1 MLYVATYDATVFWV
15 KIFIM
20 KLRLQYRGKELEL
33 EFEENKVKAK
43 DLLKAMNL
51 SREYVFV
58 VVNGDVVEEDYYIK
72 EGDQVRVIN
81 AISGGCSKIT
91 NSLTQR
97 SFKTKI

>member
-1 MLYVATYDATVFWV
+1 LHIATYDATVFWV

-20 KLRLQYRGKELEL
+20 KLRVQYRGKELEL

-51 SREYVFV
+51 SREYAFV
-58 VVNGDVVEEDYYIK
+58 VVNGEVVEEDFYIK

-81 AISGGCSKIT
+81 AISGG
-91 NSLTQR
+91 QG
-97 SFKTKI
+97 

>member
-1 MLYVATYDATVFWV
+1 MRVATYDATAFWV

-20 KLRLQYRGKELEL
+20 KLRVQYRGKELDL

-51 SREYVFV
+51 SREYAFV
-58 VVNGDVVEEDYYIK
+58 VVNGEVVEEDFYIR

-81 AISGGCSKIT
+81 AISGG
-91 NSLTQR
+91 QG
-97 SFKTKI
+97 

>member
-1 MLYVATYDATVFWV
+1 LRVATYDATAFWV

-20 KLRLQYRGKELEL
+20 KLRVQYRGKELDL

-51 SREYVFV
+51 SREYAFV
-58 VVNGDVVEEDYYIK
+58 VVNGEVVEEDFYIR

-81 AISGGCSKIT
+81 AISGG
-91 NSLTQR
+91 QG
-97 SFKTKI
+97 

>member
-1 MLYVATYDATVFWV
+1 VLHVATCDATAFWV

-20 KLRLQYRGKELEL
+20 KLRVHYRGKELEL

-51 SREYVFV
+51 SKEYAFV
-58 VVNGDVVEEDYYIK
+58 VVNGEVVEEDFFIK

-81 AISGGCSKIT
+81 AISGG
-91 NSLTQR
+91 
-97 SFKTKI
+97 

>member
-1 MLYVATYDATVFWV
+1 MHVATYDATVFWV

-20 KLRLQYRGKELEL
+20 KLRVQYRGKELEL

-51 SREYVFV
+51 SREYAFV
-58 VVNGDVVEEDYYIK
+58 VVNGEVVDEDFYIK

-81 AISGGCSKIT
+81 AISGG
-91 NSLTQR
+91 QV
-97 SFKTKI
+97 

>member
-1 MLYVATYDATVFWV
+1 LHIATYDATVFWV

-20 KLRLQYRGKELEL
+20 KLRVQYRGKELEL

-51 SREYVFV
+51 SREYAFV
-58 VVNGDVVEEDYYIK
+58 VVNGEVVEEDFYIK

-81 AISGGCSKIT
+81 AISGG
-91 NSLTQR
+91 
-97 SFKTKI
+97 

>member
-1 MLYVATYDATVFWV
+1 LHVATYDATVFWV

-20 KLRLQYRGKELEL
+20 KLRVQYRGKELEL

-51 SREYVFV
+51 SREYAFV
-58 VVNGDVVEEDYYIK
+58 VVNGEVVEDDFYIK

-81 AISGGCSKIT
+81 AISGG
-91 NSLTQR
+91 
-97 SFKTKI
+97 